1 MRISTKASLTVTSG
15 LLLFGAVVVASR
27 EQPARTVWDGV
38 YTEAQAKRGAA
49 LYDVHCASCH
59 GPAGA
64 GGGLAPAL
72 VGSAFAANYDGLTVA
87 DLFERNRRTMPV
99 GEEGTLS
106 REETADI
113 TAYMLQCNGFPAGKE
128 ELPSEV
134 HALRG
139 IAYLAT
145 KPR

>member
-1 MRISTKASLTVTSG
+1 VGSVTRAT
-15 LLLFGAVVVASR
+15 LLVAAGVLLVGAAGPPRR

-59 GPAGA
+59 GLAGA

-106 REETADI
+106 REQTADI

-128 ELPSEV
+128 ELPSDV
-134 HALRG
+134 YALRG

>member
-1 MRISTKASLTVTSG
+1 MRLV
-15 LLLFGAVVVASR
+15 LVAAAAFAGVGVMAAPR

-49 LYDVHCASCH
+49 LYDEHCASCH

-72 VGSAFAANYDGLTVA
+72 TGVAFAANYDGLTVG

-99 GEEGTLS
+99 GQEGTLS
-106 REETADI
+106 RQEAADI
-113 TAYMLQCNGFPAGKE
+113 TAYLLQCNGFPAGQV
-128 ELPSEV
+128 ELPSDAP
-134 HALRG
+134 ALALIR
-139 IAYLAT
+139 YLAT
-145 KPR
+145 KPKGAR